1 MDAQSQQTLVTL
13 IREQRIASL
22 GTLRDGEPFVSLT
35 LFAAAADFSAFYI
48 LASRLAQHTQDFLRD
63 ARVSLM
69 IAETDANVADPQ
81 QLARVSMRGKI
92 VAVPREANEYV
103 NARALYLAKFP
114 QAEFLFGLGDFSLYR
129 ITPHA
134 ARFVAGF
141 AKAFDLSADE
151 LMRATRSAR

>member
-13 IREQRIASL
+13 IREQRVASL

-35 LFAAAADFSAFYI
+35 LFAAADFSAFYI
-48 LASRLAQHTQDFLRD
+48 LASRLVQHTQDFLRD

-151 LMRATRSAR
+151 LMRATRPAR

>member
-1 MDAQSQQTLVTL
+1 MDAQSQQTLDQM
-13 IREQRIASL
+13 IRTQRVASL
-22 GTLRDGEPFVSLT
+22 GTLRDGAPFVSMT

-48 LASRLAQHTQDFLRD
+48 LASRLAQHTQDFARD

-81 QLARVSMRGKI
+81 QLARVSMRGEI
-92 VAVPREANEYV
+92 AVVPREANEYA

-114 QAEFLFGLGDFSLYR
+114 QAEFLFGLGDFSLCR
-129 ITPHA
+129 ITPRA

-141 AKAFDLSADE
+141 AKAFDLSAND
-151 LMRATRSAR
+151 LRQASKPAR